1 MCVCIAF
8 MAFCLAK
15 AQPARPEIGVARDME
30 EDSLLSASG
39 YGYMVESIG
48 KIMSPVSIEDG
59 RFAENLAVIQSM
71 KTRIYAVNIF
81 LPGNLK
87 MVGPDIDEKAV
98 LAYAE
103 KVFERCKQAGI
114 PMVIWGSAGSRRLPE
129 GFDKAIAINQFI
141 ALARKVAV
149 VAHKYGIFLTL
160 ENLNTGETNFLTSVA
175 EVAEV
180 VRKVDQPNFKVCVD
194 IYHMLRENE
203 PASEIRKADGLIYH
217 CDIAERENR
226 TPPGT
231 VGDDLVPYL
240 MALKEAGFQGKII
253 IEARWTDLTKQ
264 LPETR
269 RYLEGKIGEVW
280 N

>member
-1 MCVCIAF
+1 MLIAF
-8 MAFCLAK
+8 DPVN
-15 AQPARPEIGVARDME
+15 AQKARPEIGVARDME
-30 EDSLLSASG
+30 EDSLLSVSG

-48 KIMSPVSIEDG
+48 KIMSPVNIDEA
-59 RFAENLAVIQSM
+59 RFAQNLEAIRSM

-98 LAYAE
+98 LVYAE
-103 KVFERCKQAGI
+103 KVFQRCKQAGI

-129 GFDKAIAINQFI
+129 GFDKATAMDQFI
-141 ALARKVAV
+141 SLARKVALL
-149 VAHKYGIFLTL
+149 AQKYDIFLTL

-175 EVAEV
+175 EVADV

-194 IYHMLRENE
+194 IYHMLKENE

-231 VGDDLVPYL
+231 LGDNLVPYL
-240 MALKEAGFQGKII
+240 VALKEAGFQGKII
-253 IEARWTDLTKQ
+253 IEARWTDVTKQ
-264 LPETR
+264 LPAAR
-269 RYLEGKIGEVW
+269 KYLEGKIAEVW